1 MVLSFNKSDAL
12 LKSKA
17 WLIGIVIVVNFF
29 SWFFPLYIFYSEGIL
44 GNVSRENYG
53 LFESVIGVHFLSAL
67 VFALIGVWLVNR
79 TKDRDRILFLWMA
92 IGVVASLLLAFV
104 PAITD
109 KPYLY
114 VFSFLLGT
122 SLGLGFPSLL
132 AYFADC
138 KDNNKGKRAGITL
151 FASGLGTV
159 LMGLAT
165 TLLPFIA
172 SVVLLAV
179 WRAVGCV
186 VLLYSRPWTRSEAT
200 TNVSYKSILEQRTFL
215 LYFVPWIMYCIIN
228 YFEASLLKGFFPSE
242 FSYYVPVAE
251 FGIGGVIAFIGGYL
265 SDLIGRKIVIAFGYV
280 ALGIGYAILGLFPN
294 NVISW
299 YFYVSVDS
307 ISAGIFFLAFFLVI
321 WGELAGDRS
330 KEKYFLLG
338 GMPFLIL
345 SYLGI
350 ALQPFIKSIP
360 VSSAFSL
367 AALFL
372 FLAVLPLMYAPETLP
387 EKQIKDRELRLYVE
401 KAKKAR
407 EKHT

>member
-1 MVLSFNKSDAL
+1 LVLSFNKSDAL